1 MSAMAPVGLP
11 SGEMMPGDISQI
23 SIMTT
28 GISAEGMPNMSIDG
42 MPTQEGTVISGE
54 VPLVM
59 ESSMNASDQF
69 EVTYIF
75 QKPVLIRG
83 YILETAN
90 ERAECDP
97 KDWVLN
103 VHNCETNESI
113 DIHEVNSEAPRDR
126 WVEKIYRIP

>member
-1 MSAMAPVGLP
+1 MSGAPP
-11 SGEMMPGDISQI
+11 
-23 SIMTT
+23 
-28 GISAEGMPNMSIDG
+28 
-42 MPTQEGTVISGE
+42 
-54 VPLVM
+54 VM
-59 ESSMNASDQF
+59 ESSPF
-69 EVTYIF
+69 EVTYKF

-126 WVEKIYRIP
+126 WVEKIYRIPEKEGNIWVDRITLKVSAT